1 MQLVDKVSNGLTSLF
16 DSTLPNYPPIRIVLE
31 NPGWKTHIMID
42 IKQGDAWKHTKDNS
56 TLASTDDKAKDKL
69 QGN

>member
-1 MQLVDKVSNGLTSLF
+1 
-16 DSTLPNYPPIRIVLE
+16 
-31 NPGWKTHIMID
+31 MID